1 MGFPASTPSNTST
14 IVRSITFT
22 GSHGNSEVELVVLG
36 VTADTVL
43 ALLEEVNIFGSPFP
57 GSEPVCLVIVL
68 PVRWPELHTNH
79 LGLRDVLVLW

>member
-1 MGFPASTPSNTST
+1 M
-14 IVRSITFT
+14 
-22 GSHGNSEVELVVLG
+22 LG
-36 VTADTVL
+36 VTADPVL

-68 PVRWPELHTNH
+68 PVQWPELHTNH

>member
-14 IVRSITFT
+14 IVRSIMFT
-22 GSHGNSEVELVVLG
+22 GSHGNNEVEVVVLD
-36 VTADTVL
+36 VTADPVL
-43 ALLEEVNIFGSPFP
+43 ALLEEVNIFDSLFP
-57 GSEPVCLVIVL
+57 GSGPVCLVILL